1 MTPSLANGALLAI
14 ITAGA
19 WSHFFPDNAL
29 GAFAI
34 VGASTFLGIARKMPI
49 TAIVLLLE
57 MTQVDLKLAV
67 PMVVCMGS
75 AKLTEMLWTRYRVR
89 L

>member
-1 MTPSLANGALLAI
+1 
-14 ITAGA
+14 
-19 WSHFFPDNAL
+19 
-29 GAFAI
+29 
-34 VGASTFLGIARKMPI
+34 MPI

-75 AKLTEMLWTRYRVR
+75 AKLTETLWTRYRVR